1 MLRTRRCDNLPMMDK
16 RLSNLHKYQLVLLI
30 FLLIALCACT
40 KPKTHPPSLSATHK
54 TETHKTTPV
63 LEQVKS
69 ASLTP
74 ASASETIGGKMLY
87 LTFDADMTRKM
98 LKKEKEHKIDKWYS
112 PGLVDYLIQNKI
124 PSTIF
129 STGMF
134 AEDYPELISKMS
146 SSGLFAIENHTY
158 DHAAF
163 ESPCYGLAVLSTDE
177 QKHKEIS
184 KTSEIISKLTGHT
197 PTILRHPGLC
207 HNQHD
212 DQLAKEIGLEISDS
226 GTISGDSF
234 IKDSKIVAANI
245 LKGAG
250 NNPVIIMHLGGPNA
264 PATEEAVKIAVP
276 KLRAMGYVFG
286 KMQ

>member
-1 MLRTRRCDNLPMMDK
+1 MPQIRIRGCLA
-16 RLSNLHKYQLVLLI
+16 LLAI

-40 KPKTHPPSLSATHK
+40 KSKTHPPSLPATHK
-54 TETHKTTPV
+54 TEANNTMPV
-63 LEQVKS
+63 PEQVKS
-69 ASLTP
+69 ASP
-74 ASASETIGGKMLY
+74 AQASTSKTIGGKMLY
-87 LTFDADMTRKM
+87 LTFDADMTPMM
-98 LKKEKEHKIDKWYS
+98 LKKEKEHKVDRWYS

-124 PSTIF
+124 PATIF
-129 STGMF
+129 TTGMF

-146 SSGLFAIENHTY
+146 TSGMFAIENHTY
-158 DHAAF
+158 DHSAF
-163 ESPCYGLAVLSTDE
+163 ESPCYGLAVLGTDE
-177 QKHKEIS
+177 QKHKEMS
-184 KTSEIISKLTGHT
+184 KASDVISKLTGHT

-207 HNQHD
+207 HNLHD
-212 DQLAKEIGLEISDS
+212 DQMAKEIGLEISDS

-276 KLRAMGYVFG
+276 KLRAMGYIFV